1 MISST
6 TVSRVSSV
14 HLASLGNRSLLLMR
28 LPAARMVGAL
38 REVIVANRVVVISG
52 ETGCG
57 KTTQVPQFAL
67 EREHGAVGN
76 NTYHRIK
83 ATEPPVGDYAFRS
96 DPMLQRSKYKKR
108 TSPKTLGGCACGHR
122 LTDPVSTR
130 RRPSGGGGDCW
141 QRQPPLP
148 GKLAARLCCAA
159 VDEAFGLERSLGGTT
174 LVHGPGPPGAVK
186 RP

>member
-1 MISST
+1 M
-6 TVSRVSSV
+6 
-14 HLASLGNRSLLLMR
+14 A
-28 LPAARMVGAL
+28 GAL
-38 REVIVANRVVVISG
+38 REVIVANHVVVISG

-96 DPMLQRSKYKKR
+96 DPMLQRSKYKNR

-130 RRPSGGGGDCW
+130 RRPRRGGGDCW

-148 GKLAARLCCAA
+148 GKLAAS
-159 VDEAFGLERSLGGTT
+159 F
-174 LVHGPGPPGAVK
+174 GAVAAPPFLGAD
-186 RP
+186 RR